1 MLNIEI
7 LGSDKKI
14 FFLMEIMRQAGVV
27 VMSEAGAV
35 GLAAVVG
42 RQLHSVF
49 IARHS
54 TPSLSFSSL
63 QWG

>member
-27 VMSEAGAV
+27 VTSEAGAV
-35 GLAAVVG
+35 GLATVVG
-42 RQLHSVF
+42 RHQIYLFTNSAFF
-49 IARHS
+49 IHCN
-54 TPSLSFSSL
+54 LFNV
-63 QWG
+63 